1 MIQIFRL
8 DNPMLG
14 KGLTLPQ
21 RLCFFNAML
30 HFLHGLPRIIF
41 LLAPLPYMYADIY
54 VIYATAAS
62 VFAYVI
68 PHMVHTAVTNS
79 ILQKGYRYPFLGGVY
94 EAVLS
99 WYILIPTTVALLF
112 PHYGKFNVTAKGGTI
127 GEKYLDWHISWP
139 FVALIALN
147 AAGLMIGL
155 QKAFFDPDP
164 QYVTLVINPGL
175 DRLQP
180 DGARRSDVGRRR
192 GEGPHRFPRVE
203 LNLPIVLETSDGVRH
218 AARTAE
224 YSQKELRVRAVD
236 TDFPALAAGDRVA
249 FELAEET
256 GAARFEGVVAEVADG
271 RLTSPSIFPTWPLSA
286 AGTA

>member
-155 QKAFFDPDP
+155 K
-164 QYVTLVINPGL
+164 
-175 DRLQP
+175 R
-180 DGARRSDVGRRR
+180 
-192 GEGPHRFPRVE
+192 
-203 LNLPIVLETSDGVRH
+203 
-218 AARTAE
+218 
-224 YSQKELRVRAVD
+224 
-236 TDFPALAAGDRVA
+236 
-249 FELAEET
+249 
-256 GAARFEGVVAEVADG
+256 
-271 RLTSPSIFPTWPLSA
+271 PSSIQIPSM
-286 AGTA
+286 